1 MATSGDQGP
10 VTAAQS
16 AVALAV
22 FSEPV
27 TGLGPASFKTA
38 GPPDAAVSAITLLRG
53 TTSYYHI
60 LLTLPPS
67 YWPRHPQPRG
77 AHPRGPAVEITV
89 QTKLGAACFVRLQN
103 G

>member
-10 VTAAQS
+10 VTTAQS

-67 YWPRHPQPRG
+67 YYGPVTLSLVARTPAGQPL
-77 AHPRGPAVEITV
+77 
-89 QTKLGAACFVRLQN
+89 K
-103 G
+103 